1 MFRKALLIVSPG
13 NPHLEG
19 VTMDLL
25 NIKNYLCSSVGG
37 GWDLDSEIIILNSP
51 SYDEV
56 IHHLK
61 SLENYEF
68 GFVYYSGHGFS
79 EHKRTKLQLNA
90 QEIISVEEIANRC
103 KKQITIIDACRTK
116 TEYLNIEGQNQVIPI
131 HFENGNIKAAKKL
144 HQNYLNACSNGKI
157 LCFAT
162 QLNSYAYESNNG
174 GYFSSHLLQTI
185 KNTVIKNNKQIISIE
200 EVFNKL
206 GTILNHKQ
214 ILEIEFTNNDVLNF
228 PIALNIEDTKV
239 SLNEIN
245 HLKEIVKI
253 SFGAL
258 SLIGLSYVIKA
269 ILTGDEKN

>member
-1 MFRKALLIVSPG
+1 MTRKALLVGSPG
-13 NPHLEG
+13 TPHLEG
-19 VTMDLL
+19 VAMDVL

-51 SYDEV
+51 SYKEV

-61 SLENYEF
+61 SLENYKF
-68 GFVYYSGHGFS
+68 AFVYYSGHGFS
-79 EHKRTKLQLNA
+79 DLKRTKLPLIA

-131 HFENGNIKAAKKL
+131 HFESGNIKAAKKM
-144 HQNYLNACSNGKI
+144 HQNYLNACSEGKI
-157 LCFAT
+157 LWYAT
-162 QLNSYAYESNNG
+162 QLDSYAYESNNG

-185 KNTVIKNNKQIISIE
+185 KNSVFENNKPVINVK
-200 EVFNKL
+200 EVLNKL
-206 GTILNHKQ
+206 GAILNHKQ
-214 ILEIEFTNNDVLNF
+214 IPEIEFTNNEVLNF
-228 PIALNIEDTKV
+228 PIAINVKETKV

-245 HLKEIVKI
+245 HLNEMVKI

-258 SLIGLSYVIKA
+258 SLIGLSFVIKE
-269 ILTGDEKN
+269 ILNGGNKN